1 MEKLGMVL
9 NSKQKSIEIDEIDL
23 PMRNILDIQ
32 LPNKVYQMYKNTE
45 PLSTADLTKRAVK
58 ILDAK
63 YEKADLNGI
72 VEKCDHLDAEQ
83 KKQSVADSYKI

>member
-1 MEKLGMVL
+1 MIL
-9 NSKQKSIEIDEIDL
+9 NFKQKSIEIDEIDL
-23 PMRNILDIQ
+23 PMRNIMEIQ

-63 YEKADLNGI
+63 YLNHC
-72 VEKCDHLDAEQ
+72 VPFQ
-83 KKQSVADSYKI
+83 